1 MQRMRFVEPDNAK
14 TGRRDDSIVAT
25 LDIPMW
31 QVQIA
36 FSIGILGIWVG
47 WRGGMR
53 LMVGFYD
60 LPNATKHLMFGFV
73 IGVIS
78 AAFVRTYLIFPF
90 LIDFALPLAALGIA
104 LILGFSQS
112 LLSMLLLTRKSVRV
126 LNAQPTSGWAL
137 GLGMGAMETS
147 VLTVTLIEYH
157 RGFDLITILMAIFL
171 AVCVPWCEAVL
182 TSYQGYR
189 TFDGARFAPAF
200 RVGAVRAVLYS
211 ILVYSL
217 LFPPVL
223 LCLPAL
229 MLWGQKQA
237 DSTWLPASLSPQMK
251 QEWMRMRRGRPSTRF
266 SGHTSEHEL
275 EDE

>member
-1 MQRMRFVEPDNAK
+1 
-14 TGRRDDSIVAT
+14 
-25 LDIPMW
+25 MW
-31 QVQIA
+31 QIQIA
-36 FSIGILGIWVG
+36 FSIGLLGIWVG

-90 LIDFALPLAALGIA
+90 LIDFALPLAAFGIA

-147 VLTVTLIEYH
+147 VLTVTLIEFY
-157 RGFDLITILMAIFL
+157 GIGLLTIFMAAFL

-189 TFDGARFAPAF
+189 TFDNARFAPAF
-200 RVGAVRAVLYS
+200 RVGAARAVLYS

-223 LCLPAL
+223 LCLPVL
-229 MLWGQKQA
+229 MLWGQRQA
-237 DSTWLPASLSPQMK
+237 DNVWLPASLSPQMK
-251 QEWMRMRRGRPSTRF
+251 QEWLRMRRGRPSTRF
-266 SGHTSEHEL
+266 SGHASEYEF